1 MLAAIDQALEAA
13 IGWWS
18 ASTSFAILAAFLVLV
33 AVALP
38 GRVGVTVLAAF
49 RGFRDRMPRVL
60 EGVAAVTDADGLQV
74 QGTNVRFA
82 ALDAPEFNQIAK
94 IGEDDDWIN
103 HGLLVKNALAERIG
117 SRPVHV
123 EVETWDRYGRAVGTV
138 TQDGRDIGEWL
149 VRQGH
154 AVAAYGDRYREAET
168 HAKRDA
174 RGMWGYAKSFDPR
187 FWRHRHKARK

>member
-1 MLAAIDQALEAA
+1 MWTRTAEAFEAA
-13 IGWWS
+13 LGWWT
-18 ASTSFAILAAFLVLV
+18 ACAILAAFLVLI

-38 GRVGVTVLAAF
+38 GRVGVAILAAVS
-49 RGFRDRMPRVL
+49 RLRDRRPRVL
-60 EGVAAVTDADGLQV
+60 EGEAVVTDADGLEV
-74 QGTNVRFA
+74 QGTKVRFV

-103 HGLLVKNALAERIG
+103 HGLLVKKALAERIG
-117 SRPVHV
+117 SRPVRV

-154 AVAAYGDRYREAET
+154 AVAAYGDRYKEAQE

-174 RGMWGYAKSFDPR
+174 RGMWGYAKCFDPR
-187 FWRHRHKARK
+187 FWRHRHEARK